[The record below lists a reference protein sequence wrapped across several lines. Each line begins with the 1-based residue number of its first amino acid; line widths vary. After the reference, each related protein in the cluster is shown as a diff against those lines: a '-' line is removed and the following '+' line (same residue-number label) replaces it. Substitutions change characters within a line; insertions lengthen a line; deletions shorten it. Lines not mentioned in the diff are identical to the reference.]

1 MISGDVV
8 FNPETVKCESCS
20 STIALNHRALCC
32 VYCTN
37 HCHMKY
43 GSVKRVEYRRLQRSL
58 EQVWICQL
66 CHTKRLLEKL
76 PFHDVNP

>member
-1 MISGDVV
+1 MISGDVF

-20 STIALNHRALCC
+20 RTIALNHRALCC

-37 HCHMKY
+37 HYHMKY
-43 GSVKRVEYRRLQRSL
+43 GGVKRAEYRRLQRSL

-66 CHTKRLLEKL
+66 
-76 PFHDVNP
+76 